1 VAAVAVAAAGAS
13 YDKAGC
19 RQQQASKQTMGTV
32 SRLTAA
38 DAGGSP
44 EAWCLVGGE
53 VGLNG
58 VDQVL

>member
-1 VAAVAVAAAGAS
+1 VQTA
-13 YDKAGC
+13 
-19 RQQQASKQTMGTV
+19 ASKQTMDTV

-58 VDQVL
+58 VDQVPGSAAECSGSSGPAARAVE